1 MSPIRQRV
9 EKSLVAISIRAL
21 DTVVAA
27 ENNGDIYRLYAF
39 AKRRGLDF
47 NFAYIPADFK
57 PQLKELFD
65 KKEMQRLFKRGYD
78 DAVNGYKW
86 HKTPPGYAGEDEVAE
101 KTE

>member
-1 MSPIRQRV
+1 MSPIRQQV

-21 DTVVAA
+21 DTVVAS
-27 ENNGDIYRLYAF
+27 ENDGDVYRLYAF

-57 PQLKELFD
+57 PQPKELFD

-86 HKTPPGYAGEDEVAE
+86 HNTPPGYGAEDEGPE